1 MPKTDELFF
10 RKTINLIVGG
20 LIILLIVLHQFLI
33 VAFGAKNLRETSY
46 TRGKIMSKHR
56 YVSDYFGNNNLVLA
70 INRDGDAFCP
80 GKVIDTNME
89 DYLHFKRDDV
99 LAFLLK
105 LGGLSRNV

>member
-1 MPKTDELFF
+1 
-10 RKTINLIVGG
+10 
-20 LIILLIVLHQFLI
+20 
-33 VAFGAKNLRETSY
+33 
-46 TRGKIMSKHR
+46 MSKHR

-99 LAFLLK
+99 LAFLIEVGWIEQK
-105 LGGLSRNV
+105 RIGEKSKVKK